1 MSFPQPFPFLSSSVP
16 PSLPPSLILSF
27 IIVDEADQIL
37 KNEQQLLRLP
47 GEPLSVE
54 LVDRERLKQK

>member
-1 MSFPQPFPFLSSSVP
+1 MSFNQFPSFLHLY
-16 PSLPPSLILSF
+16 LPPSFILSF